1 MISKLHY
8 ITQDLEHFSHEAQAQ
23 RACACGIDWLQLRV
37 KEQNYEGWFK
47 IAKEVRAITS
57 KYGVKLILN
66 DSVQIALEINAD
78 GVHLGKDDMP
88 VRSARKLLG
97 KEKII
102 GGTANTLEDI
112 IQLQADGADYIGLG
126 PYRFTDTKQNLSPV
140 LGMAGYR
147 DIITQLKNTAT
158 NIPVIAIGGIK
169 AADVRPLLKTG
180 VYGVAVSSSINKAP
194 VPEVALKEFM
204 ELLKSG
210 KKI

>member
-1 MISKLHY
+1 MISRLHY
-8 ITQDLEHFSHEAQAQ
+8 ITQDLEHFSHEEQAR

-37 KEQNYEGWFK
+37 KEQTYEGWFK
-47 IAKEVRAITS
+47 IAKEVRAITL

-102 GGTANTLEDI
+102 GGTANTVEDI

-126 PYRFTDTKQNLSPV
+126 PYRFTETKQNLSPV
-140 LGMAGYR
+140 LGIAGYR
-147 DIITQLKNTAT
+147 DIITQLKTAGH

-169 AADVRPLLKTG
+169 AADVRPLLKTD

-210 KKI
+210 KKF